1 MQAVRKFLCSLLLTV
16 SAASPVHALEHPAT
30 AIPLN
35 PTGHAINMPVPLR
48 YGGEILG
55 DVVVTI
61 DQHDQVL
68 LAATDIAP
76 YLKEHL
82 PESSMETLQGFGPAP
97 LPLSLF
103 SDMDGLNISFNQQSM
118 ELTISVAADKSA
130 PKSLSLSR
138 NVPLPSLMNPATI
151 SAFLNYDL
159 VLSQD
164 WTFGQA
170 SGFSFD
176 LEGAMRLGGLVL
188 EAEGTLGGSLN
199 GFLCPIE
206 AKCREQEENHFTRL
220 GTRAVFDIAEWNT
233 RSIAG
238 DTTYLGIAGQR
249 PMDLLG
255 VSLQHNP
262 EIFAKKRSQSTRS
275 FGQLLIIDG
284 DADLELVV
292 NGIPMQRLPLKA
304 GAYSLHDLP
313 ISLGANTIEAIITY
327 ANGEKEV
334 IQFDALS
341 NYQLLDAGDFTW
353 GVSGGLPSAWVNG
366 ERQYLDHF
374 QGGLHLR
381 HGLTD
386 TFTGY
391 LALQTDSTIH
401 NAGLGFHHLTSFGTL
416 HLGATLSQGAGIGYA
431 ASASFETLPDLD
443 TPRRSFRIAADYY
456 SDDFRQPGDA
466 QLLAGDVLYP
476 AFDTSLHVTA
486 VQTNPLLWN
495 AYATTTARY
504 DFAADVSNI
513 PGAVSTGTDRWSVD
527 LGISRDFFNATTL
540 TFTAGYGN
548 DRLLSFSRLDDT
560 PEFRFGLNLYARYG
574 ESTLSARH
582 SFGNE
587 VSSVT
592 ASHLA
597 RSPSDVWQ
605 ASITAD
611 NAPER
616 GLYSTASAQH
626 LGQRGE
632 TRLSHTTQKPQDAG
646 EHHRTQLQ
654 HGGAIAFADGKLAI
668 GAPVRN
674 GFAIVYPH
682 SSISDADII
691 VGNPDTPRATGSSWF
706 PAIVTDLPPYAA
718 VQYPLDAENIPE
730 GYSLKTSHMSVRAPY
745 RAGYAIALGSDM
757 PLTAY
762 GTMLEAS
769 GKPVSLKQGKATS
782 RAYPGQIIDVFT
794 NSSGR
799 FAAEGLAP
807 GSWIIAVTNATYTFS
822 IPESTTG
829 LFDTDVLFPDG
840 TTPQEPPE
848 QWPATLLT
856 EAQ

>member
-1 MQAVRKFLCSLLLTV
+1 VR
-16 SAASPVHALEHPAT
+16 ALEHPAT

-35 PTGHAINMPVPLR
+35 PTGHTINMPVPLR
-48 YGGEILG
+48 YGREILG

-76 YLKEHL
+76 YLKGHL
-82 PESSMETLQGFGPAP
+82 PKSSMETLQGFGPAP

-159 VLSQD
+159 ALSQD
-164 WTFGQA
+164 WTFEQA
-170 SGFSFD
+170 SGFSLD

-220 GTRAVFDIAEWNT
+220 GTRAVFDIADWNT

-262 EIFAKKRSQSTRS
+262 EIFAKQRSQSTRS

-313 ISLGANTIEAIITY
+313 ISLGANTIEAVITY

-416 HLGATLSQGAGIGYA
+416 HLGTTLSQGAGIGYA

-476 AFDTSLHVTA
+476 AFDTSLRVTA
-486 VQTNPLLWN
+486 VHTNPLLWD

-560 PEFRFGLNLYARYG
+560 PEFRFGLNLYARFG
-574 ESTLSARH
+574 ESTVSARH

-654 HGGAIAFADGKLAI
+654 HGGALAFADGKLAI

-682 SSISDADII
+682 SSISEADII
-691 VGNPDTPRATGSSWF
+691 VGNPDAPRATGSWWF
-706 PAIVTDLPPYAA
+706 PAIVTDLPAYAP
-718 VQYPLDAENIPE
+718 VNYSLDAANIPE
-730 GYSLKTSHMSVRAPY
+730 GYSLNSSHMTVQAPY
-745 RAGYAIALGSDM
+745 RAGYALALGSDM

-762 GTMLEAS
+762 GTLVDAV
-769 GKPVSLKQGKATS
+769 GKPLALKQGTATS
-782 RAYPGQIIDVFT
+782 PAYLDKTIDVFT
-794 NSSGR
+794 NSSGK

-807 GSWIIAVTNATYTFS
+807 GSWSIALNSLTYRFT
-822 IPESTTG
+822 IPASTRG
-829 LFDTDVLFPDG
+829 LFNTDVLRPEGAEPDV
-840 TTPQEPPE
+840 PPN